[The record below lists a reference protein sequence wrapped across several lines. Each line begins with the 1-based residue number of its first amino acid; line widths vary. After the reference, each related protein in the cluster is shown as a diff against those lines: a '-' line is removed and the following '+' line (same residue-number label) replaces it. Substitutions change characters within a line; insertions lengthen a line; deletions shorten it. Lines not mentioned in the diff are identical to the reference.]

1 MPQSTTQQR
10 IKGIQPKLGS
20 VASNY
25 CLMPVQEESFKQWIL
40 SMDQSSMSPRIGTVQ
55 EIAGILVAQRVEP
68 VVVKLIGINWVQTLV
83 KRHNDLRF
91 KFNQKYDY
99 QCAKYKDPVFIRS
112 WFKRVQ
118 DMKIQYGILDDNI

>member
-1 MPQSTTQQR
+1 
-10 IKGIQPKLGS
+10 
-20 VASNY
+20 
-25 CLMPVQEESFKQWIL
+25 
-40 SMDQSSMSPRIGTVQ
+40 MSPRIGTVQ

-68 VVVKLIGINWVQTLV
+68 VAVKLIGINWVQTLV